1 MAKINNLAI
10 ISAIQQKQ
18 MRFDLPKFRVGDT
31 VEVSEKIIEGK
42 KSRIQKFCGIVLKI
56 SGVNNTLNFIV
67 QKESYGVFVEKT
79 FFLHSPQIVKIEV
92 LKLGKVR
99 RAYLSYMRNRKGK
112 SIRIKTQDV
121 PIKSEK

>member
-1 MAKINNLAI
+1 MSKINNLAI
-10 ISAIQQKQ
+10 ISSMQRNQ
-18 MRFDLPKFRVGDT
+18 MRFDLPKSRVGDT
-31 VEVSEKIIEGK
+31 IEVSEKIIEEK

-56 SGVNNTLNFIV
+56 CGKNNSLNFIL

-99 RAYLSYMRNRKGK
+99 RAYLSYMHNRKGK
-112 SIRIKTQDV
+112 AIRIKTKD
-121 PIKSEK
+121 ITAKSVK

>member
-1 MAKINNLAI
+1 MAKINNLQI
-10 ISAIQQKQ
+10 ISSIQSSQ
-18 MRFDLPKFRVGDT
+18 MRFDLPEFRVGDT
-31 VEVSEKIIEGK
+31 IEVSEKIIEGK

-56 SGVNNTLNFIV
+56 SGTNNSLNFIL

-99 RAYLSYMRNRKGK
+99 RAYLSYMRNRKGRA
-112 SIRIKTQDV
+112 IRIKNQDIV
-121 PIKSEK
+121 IKNEK

>member
-10 ISAIQQKQ
+10 ISAIQRKQ
-18 MRFDLPKFRVGDT
+18 MRLDLPKFRVGDT
-31 VEVSEKIIEGK
+31 IEVSEKIVEGK
-42 KSRIQKFCGIVLKI
+42 KTRIQKFCGIVLKI
-56 SGVNNTLNFIV
+56 SGTNNTLNFIV

-121 PIKSEK
+121 SIKSEK

>member
-1 MAKINNLAI
+1 MTKINNLAI
-10 ISAIQQKQ
+10 ISAIQRKQ
-18 MRFDLPKFRVGDT
+18 MRLDLPKFRVGDT
-31 VEVSEKIIEGK
+31 IEVSEKIVEGK
-42 KSRIQKFCGIVLKI
+42 KTRIQKFCGIVLKI
-56 SGVNNTLNFIV
+56 SGANNTLNFIV

-121 PIKSEK
+121 PIKGEN

>member
-1 MAKINNLAI
+1 MAKINNLQI
-10 ISAIQQKQ
+10 ISSIQSSQ

-31 VEVSEKIIEGK
+31 IEVSEKIIEGK

-56 SGVNNTLNFIV
+56 SGTNNSLNFIL

-99 RAYLSYMRNRKGK
+99 RAYLSYMRNRKGRA
-112 SIRIKTQDV
+112 IRIKNQDIV
-121 PIKSEK
+121 IKNEK

>member
-10 ISAIQQKQ
+10 ISAIQRKQ
-18 MRFDLPKFRVGDT
+18 MRIDLPKFRVGDT
-31 VEVSEKIIEGK
+31 IEVSEKIVEGK
-42 KSRIQKFCGIVLKI
+42 KTRIQKFCGIVLKI
-56 SGVNNTLNFIV
+56 SGANNTLNFIV

-121 PIKSEK
+121 SIKSEK

>member
-1 MAKINNLAI
+1 MAKINNLQV
-10 ISAIQQKQ
+10 ISSIQSSQ
-18 MRFDLPKFRVGDT
+18 MHFDLPKFRVGDT
-31 VEVSEKIIEGK
+31 IEVSEKIIEGK

-56 SGVNNTLNFIV
+56 SGANNSLNFIL

-99 RAYLSYMRNRKGK
+99 RAYLSYMRNRKGRA
-112 SIRIKTQDV
+112 IRIKNQDIV
-121 PIKSEK
+121 IKNEK

>member
-10 ISAIQQKQ
+10 ISAIQRKQ
-18 MRFDLPKFRVGDT
+18 MRLDLPKFRVGDT
-31 VEVSEKIIEGK
+31 IEVSEKIVEGK
-42 KSRIQKFCGIVLKI
+42 KTRIQKFCGIVLKI
-56 SGVNNTLNFIV
+56 SGANNTLNFIV

-121 PIKSEK
+121 SMKSEK

>member
-42 KSRIQKFCGIVLKI
+42 KSRIQKFCGIVLK
-56 SGVNNTLNFIV
+56 SCPKMYTL
-67 QKESYGVFVEKT
+67 VE
-79 FFLHSPQIVKIEV
+79 I
-92 LKLGKVR
+92 KVI
-99 RAYLSYMRNRKGK
+99 RNCVGD
-112 SIRIKTQDV
+112 QL
-121 PIKSEK
+121 

>member
-10 ISAIQQKQ
+10 ISAIQRKQ
-18 MRFDLPKFRVGDT
+18 MRLDLPKFRVGDT
-31 VEVSEKIIEGK
+31 IEVSEKIVEGK
-42 KSRIQKFCGIVLKI
+42 KTRIQKFCGIVLKI
-56 SGVNNTLNFIV
+56 SGANNTLNFIV

-121 PIKSEK
+121 SIKSEK

>member
-10 ISAIQQKQ
+10 ISTMQRNQ
-18 MRFDLPKFRVGDT
+18 MRFDLPKFHVGDT

-56 SGVNNTLNFIV
+56 CGVNNTLNFIL

-112 SIRIKTQDV
+112 TIRIKTRD
-121 PIKSEK
+121 ITTKNGK

>member
-1 MAKINNLAI
+1 MTKINNLAI
-10 ISAIQQKQ
+10 ISAIQRKQ
-18 MRFDLPKFRVGDT
+18 MRLDLPKFRVGDT
-31 VEVSEKIIEGK
+31 IEVSEKIVEGK
-42 KSRIQKFCGIVLKI
+42 KTRIQKFCGIVLKI
-56 SGVNNTLNFIV
+56 SGANNTLNFIV